1 MPLSVSVSGSPV
13 SLDLQP
19 VVADAYGRVPVITA
33 LTAGGTPVDGTVT
46 GTAAPVANGSV
57 VRVMLTSKVEVGG
70 YSRRH

>member
-1 MPLSVSVSGSPV
+1 
-13 SLDLQP
+13 
-19 VVADAYGRVPVITA
+19 VPVIAA